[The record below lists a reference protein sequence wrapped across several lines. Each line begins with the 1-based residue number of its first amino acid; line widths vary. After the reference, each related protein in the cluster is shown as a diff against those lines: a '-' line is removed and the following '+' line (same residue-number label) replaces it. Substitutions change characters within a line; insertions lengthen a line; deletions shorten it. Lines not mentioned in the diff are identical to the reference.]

1 MIINEKYI
9 TDIDDEDDDNVIDS
23 NSFNYTNDN
32 KNDDF
37 DDKLILCFMQVRN
50 ASANTYNQETIDSIY
65 KINDLIIDI
74 LDEFDMFD
82 YSEDFEYYTNHTNFQ
97 YCPHEIKID
106 DRLVIHTPTKHY
118 YSSMKSLA
126 VVVHL
131 KWYIKRPAQICR
143 FCSYLFRRF
152 TAGLD
157 EHNSYVFKSFYPQ
170 NKKGSSWNITPFD
183 ISMYTAIAACHY
195 SKTNVNKTDLSIIQN
210 FYILCTIFAKSTKV
224 IQLCRKF
231 LNFNGLSLIKRQVL
245 PTKTSKNV
253 FEGHSSLD
261 NIDAVLD
268 YVYLD
273 VEDARPRLYRSMDGC
288 ESGVCSFSKEYIKNW
303 AVENN
308 VGMNIGVYRNN
319 MTYYAIYM
327 FDKPFQSYDTVDIV
341 FVIKLDTKMIW
352 SDAYDINISD
362 FCTPLVAACGTYGKV
377 LDTIDKD
384 ERSVSPYVKESIEE
398 QINNNISK
406 YNDN

>member
-1 MIINEKYI
+1 
-9 TDIDDEDDDNVIDS
+9 
-23 NSFNYTNDN
+23 
-32 KNDDF
+32 
-37 DDKLILCFMQVRN
+37 
-50 ASANTYNQETIDSIY
+50 
-65 KINDLIIDI
+65 
-74 LDEFDMFD
+74 
-82 YSEDFEYYTNHTNFQ
+82 
-97 YCPHEIKID
+97 
-106 DRLVIHTPTKHY
+106 
-118 YSSMKSLA
+118 
-126 VVVHL
+126 
-131 KWYIKRPAQICR
+131 
-143 FCSYLFRRF
+143 
-152 TAGLD
+152 
-157 EHNSYVFKSFYPQ
+157 
-170 NKKGSSWNITPFD
+170 
-183 ISMYTAIAACHY
+183 MYTAIAACHY

-210 FYILCTIFAKSTKV
+210 FYILCAIFAKTTKV
-224 IQLCRKF
+224 VQLCRKF
-231 LNFNGLSLIKRQVL
+231 LNFNGLSLIKQQVL

-273 VEDARPRLYRSMDGC
+273 VEDARPRLYRSMDGY
-288 ESGVCSFSKEYIKNW
+288 ERGECSFSKKYIKNW

-327 FDKPFQSYDTVDIV
+327 FDTPFQSYDPDDIV

-384 ERSVSPYVKESIEE
+384 ERSLSPYVRESIEE
-398 QINNNISK
+398 QINDNISK
-406 YNDN
+406 YDN